1 MIYSVI
7 AIATGMPMR
16 SDFERV
22 MDLFKLDNHTI
33 YY

>member
-1 MIYSVI
+1 MIYRVI
-7 AIATGMPMR
+7 AIATRMPI
-16 SDFERV
+16 SGFERV